1 VQTGVGH
8 YGVFNGHRWERH
20 IYPRVR
26 AVIYDNEPRAV
37 SVGARAQAIQP
48 VPAAAAPIAAPAASA
63 VIADAAADASSKG
76 AALTPPRSNA
86 A

>member
-1 VQTGVGH
+1 VGH

-37 SVGARAQAIQP
+37 AVSSRAQAIRPGVP
-48 VPAAAAPIAAPAASA
+48 VVLAPIAAPAASA
-63 VIADAAADASSKG
+63 VTADAAAVSSVGEAIPPTQSDA
-76 AALTPPRSNA
+76 A
-86 A
+86 